1 MQTSL
6 KLEPDSK
13 PLSIVHRRE
22 LPLVQTAGD
31 LDTAARSHSSTVV
44 PMIHYNELI
53 AARSTRVSR
62 TAALTAL
69 WCFD

>member
-1 MQTSL
+1 MQISL

-13 PLSIVHRRE
+13 PLSIVQPTRVA
-22 LPLVQTAGD
+22 LVQTAGG

-53 AARSTRVSR
+53 AARLTSVSR

-69 WCFD
+69 GGFA